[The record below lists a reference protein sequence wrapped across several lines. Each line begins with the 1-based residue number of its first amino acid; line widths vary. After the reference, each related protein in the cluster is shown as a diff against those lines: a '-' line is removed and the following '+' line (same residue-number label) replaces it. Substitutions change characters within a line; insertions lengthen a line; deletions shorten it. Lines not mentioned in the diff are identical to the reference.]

1 MDKLEKYRQVI
12 HKVIAEQSQYKPSYG
27 EMESI
32 PICDYENDN
41 YLLMTVG
48 WNGIRRVPNVILHV
62 RIWNGKIWI
71 EWDGIEEG
79 ITQELLDAGIPKED
93 IVLAFYHPSSRVHTG
108 FAIA

>member
-1 MDKLEKYRQVI
+1 MDKLERYRQI
-12 HKVIAEQSQYKPSYG
+12 IYKIISAHAQYKSSYG
-27 EMESI
+27 DIENL
-32 PICDYENDN
+32 PIWDFENDN
-41 YLLMTVG
+41 YLLMSVG
-48 WNGIRRVPNVILHV
+48 WNGIKRVHNVALHV
-62 RIWNGKIWI
+62 RIREGKIWI

>member
-1 MDKLEKYRQVI
+1 M
-12 HKVIAEQSQYKPSYG
+12 S
-27 EMESI
+27 
-32 PICDYENDN
+32 
-41 YLLMTVG
+41 VG
-48 WNGIRRVPNVILHV
+48 WNGIKRVHNVALHV
-62 RIWNGKIWI
+62 RIREGKIWI